1 MSPMTGFPPAT
12 TVESQGRFQQDFL
25 VVFESKSGRN
35 SSFFS
40 AEQQRHI
47 QNLFEGYTEVFA
59 PGSSYTVKS
68 KCKIFNQLALSGELH
83 ILSVEYDMTY
93 ASQRT
98 IVTGYQEMFLKF
110 MNSNIDAVA
119 KDLRLGPLAEEV
131 TIQILGPAEL
141 LLTSELL
148 LPPSMKTIP
157 ADSSSL
163 VTDGKKGNQPSSYR
177 SPKLHQDEEEST
189 PKIAA
194 VLPLTTQTSILVFAC
209 FPGLL
214 LLLLA
219 AIVGYFQYRRY
230 RWIQSQC
237 EFASNLG
244 ERYKRKGGPLFNNK
258 NKKYRKL

>member
-1 MSPMTGFPPAT
+1 MTGFPPAT

-25 VVFESKSGRN
+25 VVFESKSGTN

-40 AEQQRHI
+40 AQQQRHI